1 MKRDPQSI
9 LPFFLIFFLLFQI
22 VGLCQIN
29 QDSTFLQI
37 NFNAESTI
45 RLHYK
50 NVNDTLLLSPVFGNF
65 FPNDYIEGAQTKLF
79 GDGIVHISL
88 KIQIPQKV
96 ELDFSDVPVD
106 SLNKD
111 RGAKNTIRDIEI
123 ICFLIPFDT
132 LEIDV
137 DYALGDQQE
146 QTITFNGKYARIS
159 EYYLDKKRHFNNIDL
174 IQQKGRLSNSAK
186 NLDAFKNSIDSIT
199 MAELNFLNTYRLKN
213 LLPPWFVDY
222 ETSDL
227 TYFAYASKLGEPMVM
242 GLMNGTAMRAP
253 DGYYSFTGDL
263 ALQNEDAILSIYY
276 FLSLRDYFNMAWE
289 PARMK
294 EIKSNKERPDGLADF
309 VHYSTRQ
316 FSRYISDVL
325 LARELD
331 MLIQVKRV
339 SDGEYTLLTNAIK
352 DPSLKQYLELR
363 YKNMIALKHGDHAPY
378 FYLKN
383 EKNRWQSL
391 KQFRD
396 SVVYIG
402 FWFTGCKPCIKE
414 FPEENQLVDVFIN
427 EPVKII
433 SICLDSK
440 EVDWSNMIIRY
451 QLKSVNL
458 YATGNWGK
466 SLRENY
472 DISGFPHYVLI
483 GKDGRIVENKCAR
496 PSMGAEQVIRRC
508 LNGK

>member
-22 VGLCQIN
+22 VGLCQTN

-50 NVNDTLLLSPVFGNF
+50 NVNDTILLSPGLGNF
-65 FPNDYIEGAQTKLF
+65 FPNDYIEAPQEKLI
-79 GDGIVHISL
+79 GNGTVYVSL
-88 KIQIPQKV
+88 KIQLPQKV
-96 ELDFSDVPVD
+96 DLDFSDVRVD
-106 SLNKD
+106 SLNQLSGVDNSK
-111 RGAKNTIRDIEI
+111 RDFEI
-123 ICFLIPFDT
+123 TCFLIPFDT
-132 LEIDV
+132 LDIDV
-137 DYALGDQQE
+137 DFAVGDQQK
-146 QTITFNGKYARIS
+146 QSITFSGKYARIS
-159 EYYLDKKRHFNNIDL
+159 EYYLDKKRNFNDQDL
-174 IQQKGRLSNSAK
+174 IQQKGRLSNSAT

-199 MAELNFLNTYRLKN
+199 RVELNFLNNYRLKN

-242 GLMNGTAMRAP
+242 GLTNGTAMQAP
-253 DGYYSFTGDL
+253 EGNYAFTSDL
-263 ALQNEDAILSIYY
+263 PLQNEQAILSIYY
-276 FLSLRDYFNMAWE
+276 FLSLRDYFNMVRE

-294 EIKSNKERPDGLADF
+294 EIKSSKERPDGLADF
-309 VHYSTRQ
+309 VHYSTSQ

-339 SDGEYTLLTNAIK
+339 SDGEYKLLTNAIK
-352 DPSLKQYLELR
+352 EPSLKQYLELR
-363 YKNMIALKHGDHAPY
+363 YKNMIALKPGDQAPY

-383 EKNRWQSL
+383 KKNRWQSL
-391 KQFRD
+391 KQFKD
-396 SVVYIG
+396 SIVYIG

-414 FPEENQLVDVFIN
+414 FPEENRLVDVFKN

-440 EVDWSNMIIRY
+440 EEDWRNLIIRY

-458 YATGNWGK
+458 YAIGNWQK
-466 SLRENY
+466 SLKENY

-483 GKDGRIVENKCAR
+483 GRDGRIVENKCVR

-508 LNGK
+508 LIPY